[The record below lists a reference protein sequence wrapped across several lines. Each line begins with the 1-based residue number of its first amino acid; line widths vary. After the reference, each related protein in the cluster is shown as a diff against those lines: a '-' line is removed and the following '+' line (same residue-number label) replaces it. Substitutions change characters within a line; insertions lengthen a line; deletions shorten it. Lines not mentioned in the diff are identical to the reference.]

1 MLLFVMAQL
10 EQTTTF
16 ASQGQEEPRRAT
28 TTKPAL
34 PRDRAFVVQFS
45 ADATGEAARFSGR
58 VEHVMSGQVNQFSSP
73 EELVTFLA
81 DVLGTTSTQEIDR
94 K

>member
-1 MLLFVMAQL
+1 MAQR

-16 ASQGQEEPRRAT
+16 AAQGQEELSRAT
-28 TTKPAL
+28 TKRHAL
-34 PRDRAFVVQFS
+34 PRQRAFVVQFS
-45 ADATGEAARFSGR
+45 ADATGDDARFSGR

-81 DVLGTTSTQEIDR
+81 HILRTTPEQ
-94 K
+94 

>member
-1 MLLFVMAQL
+1 MAQR

-16 ASQGQEEPRRAT
+16 STLEKKEPSRAI
-28 TTKPAL
+28 TKRHAL
-34 PRDRAFVVQFS
+34 PRQHAFVVQFS
-45 ADATGEAARFSGR
+45 ADATGEAVQFSGR

-81 DVLGTTSTQEIDR
+81 HILKTTAEQ
-94 K
+94 

>member
-1 MLLFVMAQL
+1 MAQR
-10 EQTTTF
+10 EQTTTLVP
-16 ASQGQEEPRRAT
+16 QGQEEPRRAT

-45 ADATGEAARFSGR
+45 ADATGDAARFSGR
-58 VEHVMSGQVNQFSSP
+58 VEHVRSGQVNQFSSP

-81 DVLGTTSTQEIDR
+81 DILGTTSTQETAR